1 MKAREIAAHAVHL
14 MVLLLPTWLWVGL
27 HGCDAWVFSFA
38 GIVLLAAML
47 ESRSVAVGSDSQP
60 AQTQDPQAMRL
71 AQLVGF
77 ALLLL
82 FWCIQVEHHLA
93 GLAMPWLQITGGLL
107 LTLGTLLRVTAIRTL
122 GTDFVTDIR
131 APAVR
136 RAEGI
141 YRWLAHPSELGLL
154 LIIAGAPLLLA
165 APRCLLVACLF
176 FVPTSLHRIRREN
189 QVLNTSVA

>member
-14 MVLLLPTWLWVGL
+14 AILLLPTGLCFGTDGIDIWVG
-27 HGCDAWVFSFA
+27 GFA
-38 GIVLLAAML
+38 GIVLLAAIL

-71 AQLVGF
+71 AQLVGI

-82 FWCIQVEHHLA
+82 FWCIQVEHQLA
-93 GLAMPWLQITGGLL
+93 GLAMPWLQVTGGLL
-107 LTLGTLLRVTAIRTL
+107 LSIGMLLRVTAIRTL
-122 GTDFVTDIR
+122 GSDFVSDIR
-131 APAVR
+131 APSLR
-136 RAEGI
+136 RVEGI
-141 YRWLAHPSELGLL
+141 YRWLDHPSELGLL
-154 LIIAGAPLLLA
+154 LIVAGAPLLLG

-189 QVLNTSVA
+189 QVLNTPVA